1 MHVDE
6 IDHARDGAH
15 EPLPISLGRRAGACC
30 LALFVAPLV
39 GLPLAAG
46 ESGSHAL
53 GIADAFYRAGALVF
67 GGGHVVLPLL
77 QASVVAP
84 GWVGGQTFLA
94 GYGAAQAVPGPLFT
108 FAAFLGA
115 SMKDAPSG
123 WLGGAL
129 ALAAIFAPSF
139 LLVAG
144 AIPFWERWRTNARM
158 QAALA
163 GVNAA
168 VVGLL
173 LAALYQ
179 PVWTGAILA
188 PRDFV
193 AALVAFVALTGI
205 PYAVYFRDTRWL
217 MWLLGPAT
225 IAFAVPIYEYRELMK
240 RHWFSLAV
248 GVVVGI
254 AVAICGSLL
263 LSKLLHLSPELQ
275 RSLVTR
281 SVSTPFAL
289 AVSDRIHAPRDLTA
303 LFVIATGICGMLV
316 GEFVLALVPLRSRL
330 ARGALFGAAA
340 HAVGTAKAREIGS
353 EEGVV
358 SSLTMMIAGVAMVL
372 IAPLLTLLPI

>member
-1 MHVDE
+1 MTTPDLSFLT
-6 IDHARDGAH
+6 APSSAA
-15 EPLPISLGRRAGACC
+15 ISAGCFALTIALYFASKRLYACRKT
-30 LALFVAPLV
+30 LFFSPLV
-39 GLPLAAG
+39 
-46 ESGSHAL
+46 
-53 GIADAFYRAGALVF
+53 LV
-67 GGGHVVLPLL
+67 P
-77 QASVVAP
+77 
-84 GWVGGQTFLA
+84 
-94 GYGAAQAVPGPLFT
+94 AV
-108 FAAFLGA
+108 
-115 SMKDAPSG
+115 
-123 WLGGAL
+123 
-129 ALAAIFAPSF
+129 
-139 LLVAG
+139 
-144 AIPFWERWRTNARM
+144 
-158 QAALA
+158 
-163 GVNAA
+163 
-168 VVGLL
+168 
-173 LAALYQ
+173 
-179 PVWTGAILA
+179 
-188 PRDFV
+188 
-193 AALVAFVALTGI
+193 LVAFVALTGI

-330 ARGALFGAAA
+330 ARGAAA